1 MTTEPLHTHS
11 ETHLYGD
18 SFEEFAAGRTTGE
31 EDILIAAPTGEI
43 TTSIVEQLHDHHPEL
58 AGRVETYCGDQSDLP
73 FEVDSFDVA
82 VHYNPG
88 RGVLQRHVP
97 LYEMTAVVREGGQII
112 YRAPNYV
119 AHSTSASI
127 KELQALGWSDH
138 GDPIVAGRFEVTTSG
153 DPREDDHAE
162 RAETTLTD
170 F

>member
-18 SFEEFAAGRTTGE
+18 SFEEFAAGRITEGDE
-31 EDILIAAPTGEI
+31 VLVAAPTDEI
-43 TTSIVEQLHDHHPEL
+43 ATSIVDHLRDHIPGL
-58 AGRVETYCGDQSDLP
+58 AGQVETYCSDQSDLP
-73 FEVDSFDVA
+73 FESDSFDVA

-97 LYEMTAVVREGGQII
+97 LYEMTAVVREGGQIL

-127 KELQALGWSDH
+127 EELQALGWSDH

-153 DPREDDHAE
+153 DPREDTHAE

>member
-11 ETHLYGD
+11 ETHLYED
-18 SFEEFAAGRTTGE
+18 SFEEFVAGRIAGE
-31 EDILIAAPTGEI
+31 DDVLVAAPTDEI
-43 TTSIVEQLHDHHPEL
+43 ATSIVEHLRDHTPGLDEQI
-58 AGRVETYCGDQSDLP
+58 ETYCSDQSDLP
-73 FEVDSFDVA
+73 FETDSFDVA

-97 LYEMTAVVREGGQII
+97 LYEMTAVVRKGGQIL

-127 KELQALGWSDH
+127 EELQALGWSDH
-138 GDPIVAGRFEVTTSG
+138 GDPVIAGRFEVTTSG
-153 DPREDDHAE
+153 DPREDDHAT

>member
-11 ETHLYGD
+11 ETHLYED
-18 SFEEFAAGRTTGE
+18 SFEEFAAGQITGE
-31 EDILIAAPTGEI
+31 DEVLVAAPTDEI
-43 TTSIVEQLHDHHPEL
+43 ATSITGHLRDHIPGLTGQVE
-58 AGRVETYCGDQSDLP
+58 AYCSDQSDLP
-73 FEVDSFDVA
+73 FESDSFDVA

-97 LYEMTAVVREGGQII
+97 LYEMTAVVREGGQIL

-127 KELQALGWSDH
+127 EELQALGWSDH
-138 GDPIVAGRFEVTTSG
+138 GDPVVAGRFEVTTSG
-153 DPREDDHAE
+153 DPREDNHAE

>member
-1 MTTEPLHTHS
+1 MTTEPLHTHR

-18 SFEEFAAGRTTGE
+18 SFEEFAAERTSAA
-31 EDILIAAPTGEI
+31 EDVLIAAPTNEI
-43 TTSIVEQLHDHHPEL
+43 ATTIVERLNDHHNEFS
-58 AGRVETYCGDQSDLP
+58 GRVETFSGDQSDLP
-73 FEVDSFDVA
+73 FEVDSFDIA
-82 VHYNPG
+82 IHYNPG

-127 KELQALGWSDH
+127 EELQALGWSDH
-138 GDPIVAGRFEVTTSG
+138 GDPIVAGRFEVTSSG
-153 DPREDDHAE
+153 DPREDGHAE

>member
-1 MTTEPLHTHS
+1 MTTEPLHTHR
-11 ETHLYGD
+11 ETHLYEG
-18 SFEEFAAGRTTGE
+18 SFEEFVAGNTTGV
-31 EDILIAAPTGEI
+31 EDVLVAAPTDEI
-43 TTSIVEQLHDHHPEL
+43 ATAIVEHLRDHHNEL
-58 AGRVETYCGDQSDLP
+58 VSGIKTYSGDHSDLP
-73 FEVDSFDVA
+73 FETDSFDIA

-127 KELQALGWSDH
+127 EDLQALGWSDH